1 MHWPKIDWMKLSE
14 QIVYFLLAIV
24 LFNSIG
30 IWFPLIVDYYS
41 STSVTSATFN
51 ATPYNLMTYFMGLAS
66 VALVDRIKRLMR
78 TKDYPAKFLEF
89 LLWVFVGLI
98 FLGFVFF
105 VMKYIKDKQV
115 SEAIHLSLY
124 GTLLAYVLWWFA
136 YYQPVKDSSYG
147 ALGHEDID

>member
-1 MHWPKIDWMKLSE
+1 MLMSKGFWMSLLE
-14 QIVYFLLAIV
+14 QAGYFFLAIV
-24 LFNSIG
+24 VFNSIG
-30 IWFPLIVDYYS
+30 IWFPLLIDYYN
-41 STSVTSATFN
+41 STSLTQSTFA

-66 VALVDRIKRLMR
+66 VALIDRIKRLMR
-78 TKDYPAKFLEF
+78 AKEYPAKFLEF
-89 LLWVFVGLI
+89 LFWVFIGLV

-124 GTLLAYVLWWFA
+124 GTLGAYILWWFA
-136 YYQPVKDSSYG
+136 YYQPVKNSPYG